1 MVRRL
6 RDSPRFPPPTTVPAV
21 SEKPLT
27 SDQFVVLIARHERRV
42 RSFIVSLA
50 ASSADAVDEVL
61 QATYLVAWQKL
72 HTFSYVEAT
81 PDEELVRWMCTIA
94 RFELMSY
101 SRRYGSSRLAF
112 DDALISQIADV
123 HAENSD
129 YLESRH
135 QALRGCI
142 ERLPTRQREML
153 GQRYWRG
160 ESVQELASSRGQEV
174 NAVYTALSRIR
185 KGLERCIRQSMRQ
198 EGYPS

>member
-1 MVRRL
+1 M
-6 RDSPRFPPPTTVPAV
+6 PAV

-72 HTFSYVEAT
+72 HSFSYVEAT

-112 DDALISQIADV
+112 DDALIAQIADV
-123 HAENSD
+123 HAESSD

-135 QALRGCI
+135 QALRCCI

-160 ESVQELASSRGQEV
+160 ESIQELASSRGQEV

-198 EGYPS
+198 EGYPQ

>member
-1 MVRRL
+1 M
-6 RDSPRFPPPTTVPAV
+6 
-21 SEKPLT
+21 SEKPL
-27 SDQFVVLIARHERRV
+27 SPDQFVVLIARHERRV

-50 ASSADAVDEVL
+50 ASSADAVDEVV

-72 HTFSYVEAT
+72 QTFTYVEAT

-101 SRRYGSSRLAF
+101 SRRYGSSRVSF
-112 DDALISQIADV
+112 DDRLIEQIAAV
-123 HAENSD
+123 HAETSD

-135 QALRGCI
+135 QALRGCL
-142 ERLPTRQREML
+142 EKLPQRQREML

-160 ESVQELASSRGQEV
+160 LSIQELAAGRGQDV

-185 KGLERCIRQSMRQ
+185 KGLERCIRVSLRQ
-198 EGYPS
+198 EGYPQ

>member
-1 MVRRL
+1 M
-6 RDSPRFPPPTTVPAV
+6 

-27 SDQFVVLIARHERRV
+27 SDQFVVLIARHERRI

-50 ASSADAVDEVL
+50 ASGVDAVDEVM

-72 HTFSYVEAT
+72 HSFSYVEAT
-81 PDEELVRWMCTIA
+81 PDEELVRWM
-94 RFELMSY
+94 SY
-101 SRRYGSSRLAF
+101 SRRYGSSRMAF
-112 DDALISQIADV
+112 DAALIAQIADV

-135 QALRGCI
+135 QALRGCL
-142 ERLPTRQREML
+142 EKLPARQREML

-160 ESVQELASSRGQEV
+160 QSIQELASSRGQEV

-185 KGLERCIRQSMRQ
+185 KGLERCIRFSLRQ
-198 EGYPS
+198 EGYPQ